1 MLEALLAA
9 KGIESSPALINA
21 EKSYLLPKL
30 TADVFNHVITYVP
43 ELNLYLD
50 STSRFAPFGVLP
62 ESDLDKQ
69 VILTALN
76 RMGKTPPMRA
86 REQNVSSSVWLKILP
101 DGKIQGTSQNTSSG
115 DAEISYR
122 NLRFMSRNQPQE
134 QITNAI
140 LREDNLTGVGQ
151 LSSSDPTD
159 LDKLLEVNST
169 FMLDPVS
176 NFPGPAGIFIPAGLS
191 LGILNGKMIP
201 KPKLKSNFPER
212 CESFSYTNH
221 FDIEFPVTV
230 KIKNIPENVSYKD
243 EATNYT
249 AIYILKGNTLAIS
262 RELTVQHSTM
272 VCGEAENEMDK
283 KFFPV
288 FQRDMLAQVIYE

>member
-1 MLEALLAA
+1 
-9 KGIESSPALINA
+9 
-21 EKSYLLPKL
+21 
-30 TADVFNHVITYVP
+30 
-43 ELNLYLD
+43 LNLYLD

-86 REQNVSSSVWLKILP
+86 QEQNVSSSVWLKIMP

-159 LDKLLEVNST
+159 LDKPLEVNST

-221 FDIEFPVTV
+221 FEIEFPVTV
-230 KIKNIPENVSYKD
+230 KIKNIPENVIYKD

-249 AIYILKGNTLAIS
+249 ATYILKGNTLAIS
-262 RELTVQHSTM
+262 RELTVQHPSL